1 MAKKHREESLRYLP
15 TNRRFRP
22 KRAIW
27 ITDGYAAFSAMQNQP
42 STQLTDAAHPSILR
56 NPSEILFAAKRPK
69 VIVMNKN
76 DKDSDK
82 EPDWMNPANDRKTPY
97 TEEELDT
104 FVEDFILGLD
114 DQDWLAMK
122 SELGEEKTREKIRAG
137 FVKMDER
144 NLTNIT
150 PKGPVN

>member
-1 MAKKHREESLRYLP
+1 
-15 TNRRFRP
+15 
-22 KRAIW
+22 
-27 ITDGYAAFSAMQNQP
+27 
-42 STQLTDAAHPSILR
+42 
-56 NPSEILFAAKRPK
+56 
-69 VIVMNKN
+69 MNKN

-82 EPDWMNPANDRKTPY
+82 KPDWMNPANDRKTPY

-104 FVEDFILGLD
+104 FVEGFILGLD

-122 SELGEEKTREKIRAG
+122 SELGEEKAREKIKAG
-137 FVKMDER
+137 FAKMDER